1 MHQYNFLAHK
11 LGFDEGLLVKNL
23 REVFHES
30 VYFDQEG
37 HPVRR
42 AAVGR
47 AEASVREASAYWG
60 AGLRKHGPRLS
71 IDEDPNIRLSQTPTT
86 RRGHCSR
93 LLGND
98 LLPFVLRSLYYT
110 GKGGEIAAGGR
121 ASLADGFGD

>member
-1 MHQYNFLAHK
+1 M
-11 LGFDEGLLVKNL
+11 KNL
-23 REVFHES
+23 REFTLTKKGIRYVDRRWEERKLRS
-30 VYFDQEG
+30 EG
-37 HPVRR
+37 LQRIGER
-42 AAVGR
+42 G
-47 AEASVREASAYWG
+47 SG
-60 AGLRKHGPRLS
+60 KHGPRLS